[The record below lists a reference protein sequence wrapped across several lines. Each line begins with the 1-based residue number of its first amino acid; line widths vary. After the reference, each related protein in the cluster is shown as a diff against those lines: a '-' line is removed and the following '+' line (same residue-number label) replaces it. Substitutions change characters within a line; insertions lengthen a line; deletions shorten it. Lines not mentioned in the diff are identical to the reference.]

1 MRKIALMICLLVV
14 TVAAQAQFEKGK
26 WFVNPSV
33 SGLALSH
40 DTESGKTTFGL
51 EAQGG
56 AFLMDNL
63 ALLIDLAGAW
73 NAYGSDVDIYSAG
86 VGCRYYFD
94 KVGVYVGA
102 NLGANRYEVNYDGD
116 NDGRTLCRFGLEA
129 GYAFFLSRNVTIEPA
144 AYWNVDK
151 DRSQYGL
158 KVGFGFYF

>member
-1 MRKIALMICLLVV
+1 MKKIAFMICLLVA

-33 SGLALSH
+33 SGLAATH
-40 DTESGKTTFGL
+40 DTESDKTTFGL

-56 AFLMDNL
+56 AFLVDNF
-63 ALLIDLAGAW
+63 ALLVDLGGAW

-94 KVGVYVGA
+94 KVGIYLGTGVGV
-102 NLGANRYEVNYDGD
+102 NRYEYGHDADCTTRVRYN
-116 NDGRTLCRFGLEA
+116 LEA
-129 GYAFFLSRNVTIEPA
+129 GYAFFLSRSVTIEPA